1 MIIYSSQ
8 GNNNQQKCLFVPG
21 SSFQTVILNSKSAS
35 NVPSTMSSGSVLISE
50 GVNTSLAISVEGNLF
65 LFVATA
71 NSVEKVSVTIIYHQN
86 IGYSYPQHL
95 FTADSSGT
103 TLLYSMAVSSPVTA
117 LSWSPAA
124 DYVYATVGNQVS

>member
-1 MIIYSSQ
+1 M
-8 GNNNQQKCLFVPG
+8 QQPCAFSGTNSATLVLNP
-21 SSFQTVILNSKSAS
+21 QTI
-35 NVPSTMSSGSVLISE
+35 SSGSVLISE
-50 GVNTSLAISVEGNLF
+50 GVNTSLAISVEGNMF

-71 NSVEKVSVTIIYHQN
+71 NSVEKVSVTIIYHQY
-86 IGYSYPQHL
+86 IGYSSSQHL